1 MSTLAEPAGL
11 GAIAEEVQ
19 QQAAEWLTVLMSDEA
34 SEAEHAA
41 WQRWRGADPEHERA
55 WQHIDAVSRR
65 FNGLHR
71 SAAAQALAGTQQQA
85 VNGKRRQLLAW
96 LGVAAGGGMLAA
108 QTGTWDGVRA
118 LRADYRTATGER
130 REVVLDDGSVLSL
143 NTGSAVNVRFDDK
156 RRLIELLAGEI
167 LVSSGHGAGSAA
179 PLVVATREGL
189 VRALGTRFVVRQ
201 QDGVSTVEV
210 FESAVEIRPRDSA
223 GAPLL
228 LAAGRG
234 VAFSRHAPDAPHAID
249 AYADAWSRGRIS
261 TALSNTST
269 VLTPSCWRTTKRVPS
284 ARTRPSRVATTNGA
298 VLPAPWPLV
307 TRISPASSSIR
318 RRLSSKRTF
327 TADPVFRLSTLP
339 SSSTTSRRSPVAVR

>member
-1 MSTLAEPAGL
+1 MRSLAEPAAL
-11 GAIAEEVQ
+11 GAIGEDVQ
-19 QQAAEWLTVLMSDEA
+19 QQAAEWLTVLMSGEA
-34 SEAEHAA
+34 SEAQHAA
-41 WQRWRGADPEHERA
+41 WQRWREADPEHERA

-108 QTGTWDGVRA
+108 QTGAWDGVRA

-210 FESAVEIRPRDSA
+210 LESAVEIRPRDSA

-249 AYADAWSRGRIS
+249 AYADAWSRGQLIVDDVTLGDFLVDLARYRPGVIDCAPAVAQLRLSGVFPLADTQRILNMLPNS
-261 TALSNTST
+261 LPVQVRS
-269 VLTPSCWRTTKRVPS
+269 
-284 ARTRPSRVATTNGA
+284 RTRYWVT
-298 VLPAPWPLV
+298 VEPA
-307 TRISPASSSIR
+307 A
-318 RRLSSKRTF
+318 
-327 TADPVFRLSTLP
+327 
-339 SSSTTSRRSPVAVR
+339 

>member
-1 MSTLAEPAGL
+1 MSTLAEPAAL

-249 AYADAWSRGRIS
+249 AYADAWSRGQLIVDDVTLGDFLADLARYRPGVIDCAPAVAQLRLSGVFPLADTQRILNMLPNS
-261 TALSNTST
+261 LPVQVRS
-269 VLTPSCWRTTKRVPS
+269 
-284 ARTRPSRVATTNGA
+284 RTRYWVT
-298 VLPAPWPLV
+298 VEPA
-307 TRISPASSSIR
+307 A
-318 RRLSSKRTF
+318 
-327 TADPVFRLSTLP
+327 
-339 SSSTTSRRSPVAVR
+339 

>member
-108 QTGTWDGVRA
+108 QTDAWDGVRA

-143 NTGSAVNVRFDDK
+143 NTGSAVNVRFDAS

-167 LVSSGHGAGSAA
+167 LVTSGHGAGSAA
-179 PLVVATREGL
+179 PLEVATREGV
-189 VRALGTRFVVRQ
+189 VRALGTRFSVRQ
-201 QDGVSTVEV
+201 HDGSSMVDV
-210 FESAVEIRPRDSA
+210 FESAVDIRPRD
-223 GAPLL
+223 GGGVPLR

-234 VAFSRHAPDAPHAID
+234 VAFSRHAPDTPHAVD
-249 AYADAWSRGRIS
+249 AHADAWARGQLIVDDVTLGDFLADLARYRPGVIDCAPAVAQLRLSGVFPLADTQRILNMLPNS
-261 TALSNTST
+261 LPVQVRS
-269 VLTPSCWRTTKRVPS
+269 
-284 ARTRPSRVATTNGA
+284 RTRYWVT
-298 VLPAPWPLV
+298 VEPA
-307 TRISPASSSIR
+307 A
-318 RRLSSKRTF
+318 
-327 TADPVFRLSTLP
+327 
-339 SSSTTSRRSPVAVR
+339 

>member
-1 MSTLAEPAGL
+1 MRSLAEPAAL
-11 GAIAEEVQ
+11 AAIGEEVQ

-34 SEAEHAA
+34 GEAEHAA

-85 VNGKRRQLLAW
+85 VNGKRRQLLVW
-96 LGVAAGGGMLAA
+96 LGVAAGGGMLAT
-108 QTGTWDGVRA
+108 QTGAWDGVRA
-118 LRADYRTATGER
+118 LRADYRTAKGER

-143 NTGSAVNVRFDDK
+143 NTGSAVNVRFDGN

-234 VAFSRHAPDAPHAID
+234 VAFSRHAPDAPHAVD
-249 AYADAWSRGRIS
+249 AYADAWSRGQLIVDDVTLGDFLADLARYRPGVIDCAPAVAQLRLSGVFPLADTQRILNMLPNS
-261 TALSNTST
+261 LPVQVRS
-269 VLTPSCWRTTKRVPS
+269 
-284 ARTRPSRVATTNGA
+284 RTRYWVT
-298 VLPAPWPLV
+298 VEPA
-307 TRISPASSSIR
+307 A
-318 RRLSSKRTF
+318 
-327 TADPVFRLSTLP
+327 
-339 SSSTTSRRSPVAVR
+339 

>member
-108 QTGTWDGVRA
+108 QTDAWDGVRA

-249 AYADAWSRGRIS
+249 AYADAWSRGQLIVDDVTLGDFLADLARYRPGVIDCAPAVAQLRLSGVFPLADTQRILNMLPNS
-261 TALSNTST
+261 LPVQVRS
-269 VLTPSCWRTTKRVPS
+269 
-284 ARTRPSRVATTNGA
+284 RTRYWVT
-298 VLPAPWPLV
+298 VEPA
-307 TRISPASSSIR
+307 A
-318 RRLSSKRTF
+318 
-327 TADPVFRLSTLP
+327 
-339 SSSTTSRRSPVAVR
+339 

>member
-1 MSTLAEPAGL
+1 MSKLAEPVAPA
-11 GAIAEEVQ
+11 AIGEDVQ

-34 SEAEHAA
+34 SEAQHAA

-71 SAAAQALAGTQQQA
+71 GAAAQALAGTRQQA

-96 LGVAAGGGMLAA
+96 LGVAAGGGLLAA

-143 NTGSAVNVRFDDK
+143 NTGSAVNVRFDAS

-167 LVSSGHGAGSAA
+167 LVTSGHGAGSAA

-249 AYADAWSRGRIS
+249 AYADAWSRGQLIVDDVTLGDFLADLARYRPGVIDCAPAVAQLRLSGVFPLADTQRILNMLPNS
-261 TALSNTST
+261 LPVQVRS
-269 VLTPSCWRTTKRVPS
+269 
-284 ARTRPSRVATTNGA
+284 RTRYWVT
-298 VLPAPWPLV
+298 VEPAP
-307 TRISPASSSIR
+307 
-318 RRLSSKRTF
+318 
-327 TADPVFRLSTLP
+327 
-339 SSSTTSRRSPVAVR
+339 

>member
-1 MSTLAEPAGL
+1 MSTLAEPAAL

-223 GAPLL
+223 DAPLL

-249 AYADAWSRGRIS
+249 AYADAWSRGQLIVDDVTLGDFLADLARYRPGVIDCAPAVAQLRLSGVFPLADTQRILNMLPNS
-261 TALSNTST
+261 LPVQVRS
-269 VLTPSCWRTTKRVPS
+269 
-284 ARTRPSRVATTNGA
+284 RTRYWVT
-298 VLPAPWPLV
+298 VEPAP
-307 TRISPASSSIR
+307 
-318 RRLSSKRTF
+318 
-327 TADPVFRLSTLP
+327 
-339 SSSTTSRRSPVAVR
+339 

>member
-1 MSTLAEPAGL
+1 MSALAEPAAPA
-11 GAIAEEVQ
+11 AIGEEVQ

-201 QDGVSTVEV
+201 QDGYSTVEV

-249 AYADAWSRGRIS
+249 AYADAWSRGQLIVDDVTLGDFLADLARYRPGVIDCAPAVAQLRLSGVFPLADTQRILNMLPNS
-261 TALSNTST
+261 LPVQVRS
-269 VLTPSCWRTTKRVPS
+269 
-284 ARTRPSRVATTNGA
+284 RTRYWVT
-298 VLPAPWPLV
+298 VEPA
-307 TRISPASSSIR
+307 A
-318 RRLSSKRTF
+318 
-327 TADPVFRLSTLP
+327 
-339 SSSTTSRRSPVAVR
+339 

>member
-1 MSTLAEPAGL
+1 MRSLAEPAAL
-11 GAIAEEVQ
+11 GAIGEDVQ
-19 QQAAEWLTVLMSDEA
+19 QQAAEWLTVLMSGEA
-34 SEAEHAA
+34 SEEELAA
-41 WQRWRGADPEHERA
+41 WLRWREADPEHERA

-143 NTGSAVNVRFDDK
+143 NTGSAVNVRFDDH
-156 RRLIELLAGEI
+156 RRLIELLAGKI
-167 LVSSGHGAGSAA
+167 LVTSGHGAGSAA

-249 AYADAWSRGRIS
+249 AYADAWSRGQLIVDDVTLGDFLADLARYRPGVIDCAPAVAQLRLSGVFPLADTQRI
-261 TALSNTST
+261 LSMLPNSLP
-269 VLTPSCWRTTKRVPS
+269 VQVRSH
-284 ARTRPSRVATTNGA
+284 TRYWVSVE
-298 VLPAPWPLV
+298 PAP
-307 TRISPASSSIR
+307 
-318 RRLSSKRTF
+318 
-327 TADPVFRLSTLP
+327 
-339 SSSTTSRRSPVAVR
+339 

>member
-1 MSTLAEPAGL
+1 MSKVGNAAAAA
-11 GAIAEEVQ
+11 AIREDVR

-71 SAAAQALAGTQQQA
+71 GAAAQALAGTEQQA

-249 AYADAWSRGRIS
+249 AYADAWSRGQLIVDDVTLGDFLADLARYRPGVIDCAPAVAQLRLSGVFPLADTQRILNMLPNS
-261 TALSNTST
+261 LPVQVRS
-269 VLTPSCWRTTKRVPS
+269 
-284 ARTRPSRVATTNGA
+284 RTRYWVT
-298 VLPAPWPLV
+298 VEPA
-307 TRISPASSSIR
+307 A
-318 RRLSSKRTF
+318 
-327 TADPVFRLSTLP
+327 
-339 SSSTTSRRSPVAVR
+339 

>member
-1 MSTLAEPAGL
+1 MSTLADPAAL
-11 GAIAEEVQ
+11 GAIAEDVQ
-19 QQAAEWLTVLMSDEA
+19 QQAAEWLTVLMSGEA
-34 SEAEHAA
+34 SEEELAA
-41 WQRWRGADPEHERA
+41 WLRWREADPEHERA
-55 WQHIDAVSRR
+55 WQHIDAVSQR

-71 SAAAQALAGTQQQA
+71 GAAAQALAGTQQQA

-96 LGVAAGGGMLAA
+96 LGVAAGGGLLAA
-108 QTGTWDGVRA
+108 QTGAWDGVRA

-143 NTGSAVNVRFDDK
+143 NTGSAVNVRFDDNH
-156 RRLIELLAGEI
+156 RLIELLAGEI
-167 LVSSGHGAGSAA
+167 LVASGHGAGSAA

-210 FESAVEIRPRDSA
+210 LESAVEIRPRDSA

-249 AYADAWSRGRIS
+249 AYADAWSRGQLIVDDVTLGDFLADLARYRPGVIDCAPAVAQLRLSGVFPLADTQRILNMLPNS
-261 TALSNTST
+261 LPVQVRS
-269 VLTPSCWRTTKRVPS
+269 
-284 ARTRPSRVATTNGA
+284 RTRYWVT
-298 VLPAPWPLV
+298 VEPA
-307 TRISPASSSIR
+307 A
-318 RRLSSKRTF
+318 
-327 TADPVFRLSTLP
+327 
-339 SSSTTSRRSPVAVR
+339 

>member
-1 MSTLAEPAGL
+1 MSTLADPAAL
-11 GAIAEEVQ
+11 GAIAEDVQ

-71 SAAAQALAGTQQQA
+71 GAAAQALAGTEQQA
-85 VNGKRRQLLAW
+85 LNGKRRQLLAW
-96 LGVAAGGGMLAA
+96 LGVAAGGGLLAA
-108 QTGTWDGVRA
+108 QTGAWDGVRA

-143 NTGSAVNVRFDDK
+143 NTRSAVNVRFDDK

-234 VAFSRHAPDAPHAID
+234 VAFSRHAPDAPHTID
-249 AYADAWSRGRIS
+249 AYADAWSRGQLIVDDVSLGDFLADLARYRPGVIDCAPAVAQLRLSGVFPLADTQRILNMLPNS
-261 TALSNTST
+261 LPVQVRS
-269 VLTPSCWRTTKRVPS
+269 
-284 ARTRPSRVATTNGA
+284 RTRYWVT
-298 VLPAPWPLV
+298 VEPA
-307 TRISPASSSIR
+307 A
-318 RRLSSKRTF
+318 
-327 TADPVFRLSTLP
+327 
-339 SSSTTSRRSPVAVR
+339 

>member
-1 MSTLAEPAGL
+1 MSTVAEPAAL
-11 GAIAEEVQ
+11 GAIGEEVQ

-34 SEAEHAA
+34 SETEYAA
-41 WQRWRGADPEHERA
+41 WQRWRRADPEHERA
-55 WQHIDAVSRR
+55 WRHIDAVSRR

-71 SAAAQALAGTQQQA
+71 GAAAQALAGTQQQA

-96 LGVAAGGGMLAA
+96 LGVAAGGGLLAA
-108 QTGTWDGVRA
+108 QTGAWDGVRA

-143 NTGSAVNVRFDDK
+143 NTRSAVNVRFDGK

-210 FESAVEIRPRDSA
+210 LESAVEIRPRDSA

-234 VAFSRHAPDAPHAID
+234 VAFSRHAPDAPHAVD
-249 AYADAWSRGRIS
+249 AYADAWSRGQLIVDDVSLGDFLADLARYRPGVIDCAPAVAQLRLSGVFPLADTQRILNMLPNS
-261 TALSNTST
+261 LPVQVRS
-269 VLTPSCWRTTKRVPS
+269 
-284 ARTRPSRVATTNGA
+284 RTRYWVT
-298 VLPAPWPLV
+298 VEPA
-307 TRISPASSSIR
+307 A
-318 RRLSSKRTF
+318 
-327 TADPVFRLSTLP
+327 
-339 SSSTTSRRSPVAVR
+339 

>member
-1 MSTLAEPAGL
+1 MSTLAESAAPA
-11 GAIAEEVQ
+11 AIAKEVQ

-130 REVVLDDGSVLSL
+130 REVVLADGSVLSL
-143 NTGSAVNVRFDDK
+143 NTRSAVNVRFDDK

-201 QDGVSTVEV
+201 QEGVSTVEV
-210 FESAVEIRPRDSA
+210 FESAVDIRPRDSA

-234 VAFSRHAPDAPHAID
+234 VAFSRHAPDAPHTID
-249 AYADAWSRGRIS
+249 AYADAWSRGQLIVDDVALGDFLADLARYRPGVIDCAPAVAQLRLSGVFPLADTQRILNMLPNS
-261 TALSNTST
+261 LPVQVRS
-269 VLTPSCWRTTKRVPS
+269 
-284 ARTRPSRVATTNGA
+284 RTRYWVT
-298 VLPAPWPLV
+298 VEPAP
-307 TRISPASSSIR
+307 
-318 RRLSSKRTF
+318 
-327 TADPVFRLSTLP
+327 
-339 SSSTTSRRSPVAVR
+339 

>member
-1 MSTLAEPAGL
+1 MSKSGEAAAPA
-11 GAIAEEVQ
+11 AISEEVQ
-19 QQAAEWLTVLMSDEA
+19 QHAAEWLTVLMSDEVG
-34 SEAEHAA
+34 EEELAA
-41 WQRWRGADPEHERA
+41 WQRWREADPEHERA

-65 FNGLHR
+65 FNGVHR
-71 SAAAQALAGTQQQA
+71 GAAAQALAGTQQQG

-96 LGVAAGGGMLAA
+96 LGVVVGAGMLAA
-108 QTGTWDGVRA
+108 QTGAWDGVRA

-143 NTGSAVNVRFDDK
+143 NTGSAVNVRFDAS

-167 LVSSGHGAGSAA
+167 LVTSGHGAGSAA

-189 VRALGTRFVVRQ
+189 VRALGTRFAVRQ

-210 FESAVEIRPRDSA
+210 FESAVEIRPRESA

-249 AYADAWSRGRIS
+249 AYADAWSRGQLIVDDVTLGDFLAELARYLPGVIDCAPAVAQLRLSGVFPLADTQRILNMLPNS
-261 TALSNTST
+261 LPVQVRS
-269 VLTPSCWRTTKRVPS
+269 
-284 ARTRPSRVATTNGA
+284 RTRYWVT
-298 VLPAPWPLV
+298 VEPAP
-307 TRISPASSSIR
+307 
-318 RRLSSKRTF
+318 
-327 TADPVFRLSTLP
+327 
-339 SSSTTSRRSPVAVR
+339 

>member
-249 AYADAWSRGRIS
+249 AYADAWSRGQLIVDDVTLGDFLADLARYRPGVIDCAPAVAQLRLSGVFPLADTQRILNMLPNS
-261 TALSNTST
+261 LPVQVRS
-269 VLTPSCWRTTKRVPS
+269 
-284 ARTRPSRVATTNGA
+284 RTRYWVM
-298 VLPAPWPLV
+298 VEPA
-307 TRISPASSSIR
+307 A
-318 RRLSSKRTF
+318 
-327 TADPVFRLSTLP
+327 
-339 SSSTTSRRSPVAVR
+339 

>member
-249 AYADAWSRGRIS
+249 AYADAWSRGQLIVDDVTLGDFLADLARYRPGVIDCAPAVAQLRLSGVFPLADTQRILNMLPNS
-261 TALSNTST
+261 LPVQVRS
-269 VLTPSCWRTTKRVPS
+269 
-284 ARTRPSRVATTNGA
+284 RTRYWVT
-298 VLPAPWPLV
+298 VEPA
-307 TRISPASSSIR
+307 A
-318 RRLSSKRTF
+318 
-327 TADPVFRLSTLP
+327 
-339 SSSTTSRRSPVAVR
+339 

>member
-1 MSTLAEPAGL
+1 MSALADPAAL
-11 GAIAEEVQ
+11 GAIAEDVQ
-19 QQAAEWLTVLMSDEA
+19 QQAAEWLTVLMSGEA
-34 SEAEHAA
+34 SEAEYAA

-55 WQHIDAVSRR
+55 WQHIDAVSQR

-71 SAAAQALAGTQQQA
+71 GAAAQALAGTEQQA
-85 VNGKRRQLLAW
+85 LNGKRRQLLAW
-96 LGVAAGGGMLAA
+96 LGVAAGGGLLAA
-108 QTGTWDGVRA
+108 QTGAWDGVRA

-130 REVVLDDGSVLSL
+130 REVVLGDGSVLSL
-143 NTGSAVNVRFDDK
+143 NTRSAVNVRFDAS

-234 VAFSRHAPDAPHAID
+234 VAFSRHAPDAPHAVD
-249 AYADAWSRGRIS
+249 AYADAWSRGQLIVDDVALGDFRADLARYRPGVIDCAPAVAQLRLSGVFPLADTQRILNMLPNS
-261 TALSNTST
+261 LPVQVRS
-269 VLTPSCWRTTKRVPS
+269 
-284 ARTRPSRVATTNGA
+284 RTRYWVT
-298 VLPAPWPLV
+298 VEPA
-307 TRISPASSSIR
+307 A
-318 RRLSSKRTF
+318 
-327 TADPVFRLSTLP
+327 
-339 SSSTTSRRSPVAVR
+339 

>member
-55 WQHIDAVSRR
+55 WRHIDAVSRR

-249 AYADAWSRGRIS
+249 AYADAWSRGQLIVDDVTLGDFLADLARYRPGVIDCAPAVAQLRLSGVFPLADTQRILNMLPNS
-261 TALSNTST
+261 LPVQVRS
-269 VLTPSCWRTTKRVPS
+269 
-284 ARTRPSRVATTNGA
+284 RTRYWVT
-298 VLPAPWPLV
+298 VEPA
-307 TRISPASSSIR
+307 A
-318 RRLSSKRTF
+318 
-327 TADPVFRLSTLP
+327 
-339 SSSTTSRRSPVAVR
+339 

>member
-1 MSTLAEPAGL
+1 MSTLRGSAAPPAIRE
-11 GAIAEEVQ
+11 AVQ
-19 QQAAEWLTVLMSDEA
+19 QQAAEWLTLLMSGEMDA
-34 SEAEHAA
+34 AAQAA

-55 WQHIDAVSRR
+55 WRHIEAVSRR

-71 SAAAQALAGTQQQA
+71 GAAAQALAGTQQQA

-143 NTGSAVNVRFDDK
+143 NTGSAVNVRFDDNH
-156 RRLIELLAGEI
+156 RLIELLAGEI
-167 LVSSGHGAGSAA
+167 LVASGHGAGSAA

-210 FESAVEIRPRDSA
+210 LESAVEIRPRDSA

-249 AYADAWSRGRIS
+249 AYAGAWSRGQLIVDDVTLGDFLVDLARYRPGVIDCAPAVAQLRLSGVFPLADTQRILNMLPNS
-261 TALSNTST
+261 LPVQVRS
-269 VLTPSCWRTTKRVPS
+269 
-284 ARTRPSRVATTNGA
+284 RTRYWVT
-298 VLPAPWPLV
+298 VEPA
-307 TRISPASSSIR
+307 A
-318 RRLSSKRTF
+318 
-327 TADPVFRLSTLP
+327 
-339 SSSTTSRRSPVAVR
+339 

>member
-1 MSTLAEPAGL
+1 MSTLAEPAAL
-11 GAIAEEVQ
+11 GAIAEDVQ
-19 QQAAEWLTVLMSDEA
+19 QQAAEWLTVLMSGEA

-71 SAAAQALAGTQQQA
+71 GAAAQALAGTEQQA

-96 LGVAAGGGMLAA
+96 LGVAAGGGLLAA
-108 QTGTWDGVRA
+108 QTGAWDGVRA

-143 NTGSAVNVRFDDK
+143 NTDSAVNVRFDASH
-156 RRLIELLAGEI
+156 RLIELLAGEI

-210 FESAVEIRPRDSA
+210 LESAVEIRPRDSA

-234 VAFSRHAPDAPHAID
+234 VAFSRHAPDAPHVIG
-249 AYADAWSRGRIS
+249 AYADAWSRGQLIVDDVTLGDFLADLARYRPGVIDCAPAVAQLRLSGVFPLADTQRILNMLPNS
-261 TALSNTST
+261 LPVQVRS
-269 VLTPSCWRTTKRVPS
+269 
-284 ARTRPSRVATTNGA
+284 RTRYWVT
-298 VLPAPWPLV
+298 VEPA
-307 TRISPASSSIR
+307 A
-318 RRLSSKRTF
+318 
-327 TADPVFRLSTLP
+327 
-339 SSSTTSRRSPVAVR
+339 

>member
-55 WQHIDAVSRR
+55 WQHIEAVSQR

-71 SAAAQALAGTQQQA
+71 SAAAQALAGTQQKA

-96 LGVAAGGGMLAA
+96 LGVVAGGGMLAA
-108 QTGTWDGVRA
+108 KAGAWDGVRA

-130 REVVLDDGSVLSL
+130 REVVLGDGSVLSL
-143 NTGSAVNVRFDDK
+143 NTGSAVNVRFDAS

-167 LVSSGHGAGSAA
+167 LITSGHGTGSGA
-179 PLVVATREGL
+179 PLVVATREGQ
-189 VRALGTRFVVRQ
+189 VRALGTRFAVRQ
-201 QDGVSTVEV
+201 QDDYSRVEV
-210 FESAVEIRPRDSA
+210 FESAVEVRLRSG

-234 VAFSRHAPDAPHAID
+234 VAFSRHALDAPHAIG
-249 AYADAWSRGRIS
+249 AYAAAWSRGQLIVDDVTLGDFLADLARYRPGVIDCAPAVSQLRLSGVFPLADTQRILNMLPNS
-261 TALSNTST
+261 LPVQVRS
-269 VLTPSCWRTTKRVPS
+269 
-284 ARTRPSRVATTNGA
+284 RTRYWVSVE
-298 VLPAPWPLV
+298 PAP
-307 TRISPASSSIR
+307 
-318 RRLSSKRTF
+318 
-327 TADPVFRLSTLP
+327 
-339 SSSTTSRRSPVAVR
+339 

>member
-1 MSTLAEPAGL
+1 MRSLAEPAAPA
-11 GAIAEEVQ
+11 AIAEEVQ
-19 QQAAEWLTVLMSDEA
+19 QQAAEWLTVLMSGEA

-55 WQHIDAVSRR
+55 WQHIDAVSQR

-96 LGVAAGGGMLAA
+96 LGVAAGGGLLAA
-108 QTGTWDGVRA
+108 QTGAWDGVRA

-130 REVVLDDGSVLSL
+130 REVVLGDGSVLSL
-143 NTGSAVNVRFDDK
+143 NTGSAVNVRFDDN

-167 LVSSGHGAGSAA
+167 LVTSGHGAGSAA

-249 AYADAWSRGRIS
+249 AYADAWSRGQLIVDDVTLGDFLADLARYRPGVIDCAPAVAQLRLSGVFPLADTQRILNMLPNS
-261 TALSNTST
+261 LPVQVRS
-269 VLTPSCWRTTKRVPS
+269 
-284 ARTRPSRVATTNGA
+284 RTRYWVT
-298 VLPAPWPLV
+298 VEPAP
-307 TRISPASSSIR
+307 
-318 RRLSSKRTF
+318 
-327 TADPVFRLSTLP
+327 
-339 SSSTTSRRSPVAVR
+339 

>member
-1 MSTLAEPAGL
+1 MRSLAEPAAL
-11 GAIAEEVQ
+11 GAIGEDVQ
-19 QQAAEWLTVLMSDEA
+19 QQAAEWLTVLMSGEA
-34 SEAEHAA
+34 SEAQHAA
-41 WQRWRGADPEHERA
+41 WQRWREADPEHERA

-108 QTGTWDGVRA
+108 QTGAWDGVRA

-143 NTGSAVNVRFDDK
+143 NTGSAVNVRFDDSH
-156 RRLIELLAGEI
+156 RLIELLAGEI

-210 FESAVEIRPRDSA
+210 LESAVEIRPRDSA

-249 AYADAWSRGRIS
+249 AYADAWSRGQLIVDDVTLGDFLVDLARYRPGVIDCAPAVAQLRLSGVFPLADTQRILNMLPNS
-261 TALSNTST
+261 LPVQVRS
-269 VLTPSCWRTTKRVPS
+269 
-284 ARTRPSRVATTNGA
+284 RTRYWVT
-298 VLPAPWPLV
+298 VEPA
-307 TRISPASSSIR
+307 A
-318 RRLSSKRTF
+318 
-327 TADPVFRLSTLP
+327 
-339 SSSTTSRRSPVAVR
+339 